1 MEGSVRSSRFPRR
14 DSAPRLS
21 IGFILAHRFT
31 LCAFGNFVDV
41 LRLAADEGDRSRLI
55 LCDWTVLSDT
65 MNPVVSSCGV
75 PVQPTERLGDP
86 TKFNYIV
93 VAGGLID
100 EISNLEMR
108 QPDCFEQERH
118 GDLNRMVRFF
128 KAMTESNKS
137 GCCRIQEAKSRF
149 PTGAAVGDPLL

>member
-1 MEGSVRSSRFPRR
+1 MEGSVRSSRMPRR

-41 LRLAADEGDRSRLI
+41 LRLAADEGDRSRPI

-93 VAGGLID
+93 VVGGLID
-100 EISNLEMR
+100 EILNLRMK
-108 QPDCFEQERH
+108 QLTV
-118 GDLNRMVRFF
+118 LNRNDTV
-128 KAMTESNKS
+128 T
-137 GCCRIQEAKSRF
+137 
-149 PTGAAVGDPLL
+149 

>member
-1 MEGSVRSSRFPRR
+1 MEGSVRSSRLPRR
-14 DSAPRLS
+14 DSASRLS

-41 LRLAADEGDRSRLI
+41 LRLAADEGDRSRPI

-65 MNPVVSSCGV
+65 MNPVVSSFGV

-93 VAGGLID
+93 VVGGLIG
-100 EISNLEMR
+100 EIPNLGMK
-108 QPDCFEQERH
+108 QPTFLSRND
-118 GDLNRMVRFF
+118 MV
-128 KAMTESNKS
+128 T
-137 GCCRIQEAKSRF
+137 
-149 PTGAAVGDPLL
+149 